1 MILVMCIKECDFRHI
16 CHHAEPHKHECCCES
31 KFCDAHCLVVV
42 YAPYIPLSIHYLKED
57 E

>member
-1 MILVMCIKECDFRHI
+1 MCIKECYFRHI